1 MSPNTHVYPH
11 VRSRDEPHESS
22 HFNSQYNFM
31 NDLTVHFKNL
41 ALATFVAYRALC
53 NLETPVACIIV
64 HEETGEVLGF
74 GCNDTNA
81 SLNGTR
87 HAEFVAID
95 QIMKKFQLCNVSQDQ
110 VERFFSRLV
119 LYVTVEPCVMCA
131 LALQQMGIKEVYFG
145 AANDRFGGNGSVI
158 KVQAASCGS
167 SYKSFGGL
175 MRVEAIH
182 LLRCFYV
189 QENESAPTPKIKK
202 NKAIE
207 GKEFPPNLPFDRF
220 LSESEFSSFYG
231 TARAAEFYPGP
242 RDGIEI
248 TPVFEHGYIFRDLI
262 DVSDVEGIPGVKS
275 LYPKGELTIKD
286 DIQKLSD
293 MLPFIEDTGVVGW
306 HHDRQHSSQEK

>member
-1 MSPNTHVYPH
+1 
-11 VRSRDEPHESS
+11 
-22 HFNSQYNFM
+22 M
-31 NDLTVHFKNL
+31 NDLSIHFRNL

-64 HEETGEVLGF
+64 HEETGEVLAF

-95 QIMKKFQLCNVSQDQ
+95 QIMKRFQLCNASQDQ
-110 VERFFSRLV
+110 VESFFSRLV

-131 LALQQMGIKEVYFG
+131 LALLQMGVKRVYFG

-167 SYKSFGGL
+167 YKSFGGL

-189 QENESAPTPKIKK
+189 QENETAPTPKIKK

-207 GKEFPPNLPFDRF
+207 GKVFPPNLPFDRF
-220 LSESEFSSFYG
+220 LSRSEYSSFYG
-231 TARAAEFYPGP
+231 AARTAEFYPGP

-248 TPVFEHGYIFRDLI
+248 TPVFKRGYVFSDLI
-262 DVSDVEGIPGVKS
+262 DVSDVKEIPSVKS

-293 MLPFIEDTGVVGW
+293 MLPFIQDNGTVGW
-306 HHDRQHSSQEK
+306 YHDR